1 MASLDTTITYYVGRL
16 LYQYQRPKAQQ
27 AIAILVKQIFADGLP
42 WVLQDAFNLNTAIG
56 AQLDTLGKYIGL
68 PRDIGDP
75 TPLPFFGFV
84 DYVNTNPQNQNG
96 LTDYNSSINSG
107 VVFFEYGYSQ
117 QAATAL
123 SDTSYAFMLFLKIAL
138 NTSDNTLYSI
148 QEILLTT
155 LNGNVRVVDNRDMS
169 LTYYVGTNIPVSPTV
184 LAPYL
189 PRPMGVRVANIIVQN
204 LIITGSGDNIVTGS
218 GDNIV
223 AGNL

>member
-1 MASLDTTITYYVGRL
+1 MADLDTSITYYVGRL

-27 AIAILVKQIFADGLP
+27 AIAILVKQLFADGLP
-42 WVLQDAFNLNTAIG
+42 WVLQDAFNLDTATG
-56 AQLDTLGKYIGL
+56 QQLDTLGKYIGL

-84 DYVNTNPQNQNG
+84 DYVNTNPQNLHG
-96 LTDYNSSINSG
+96 LTDYNSNINSD
-107 VVFFEYGYSQ
+107 VVFFEYGYNQ

-148 QEILLTT
+148 QKTVSET
-155 LNGNVRVVDNRDMS
+155 LRGNVRVVDNRDMS
-169 LTYYVGTNIPVSPTV
+169 LTYYVGSNLPVSATV
-184 LAPYL
+184 LSPYL
-189 PRPMGVRVANIIVQN
+189 PKPMGVRIANIIIEN
-204 LIITGSGDNIVTGS
+204 LIITGGGDDIVTDS